1 MVNAQ
6 VRALANALYLIPQ
19 ATVSPMRDIIL
30 KGSAEMKHVLAS
42 LTIGASLL
50 LTTAGVVFAE
60 NPHMG
65 SSKGQPGTTAGVN
78 CGTTT
83 TGGVTTT
90 LATPG
95 NAALSPGAPFNEPP
109 PAGTGAGG
117 KAGTVYAG
125 SGANTGTPANSNAVS
140 QYDVACLQVTTQ
152 VPKVCP
158 A

>member
-1 MVNAQ
+1 
-6 VRALANALYLIPQ
+6 
-19 ATVSPMRDIIL
+19 
-30 KGSAEMKHVLAS
+30 MKHVLAS

-50 LTTAGVVFAE
+50 IPTAGVVFAE

-65 SSKGQPGTTAGVN
+65 SSKGQPGTSAGVN
-78 CGTTT
+78 CGTTS
-83 TGGVTTT
+83 TGT

-95 NAALSPGAPFNEPP
+95 NASLSPGAPFNEPP

-125 SGANTGTPANSNAVS
+125 SGANTGTPANGAAVS

-152 VPKVCP
+152 VP
-158 A
+158 

>member
-1 MVNAQ
+1 
-6 VRALANALYLIPQ
+6 
-19 ATVSPMRDIIL
+19 
-30 KGSAEMKHVLAS
+30 MKHVLAS
-42 LTIGASLL
+42 LTIGVSLVL
-50 LTTAGVVFAE
+50 PTAGVVFAE

-65 SSKGQPGTTAGVN
+65 SSTGQPGTTAGVN

-95 NAALSPGAPFNEPP
+95 NSALSPGAPFNEPP

-125 SGANTGTPANSNAVS
+125 SGANTGTPASSNAVS

-152 VPKVCP
+152 VP
-158 A
+158 